1 VSDGKGGAGSDGASG
16 QGGPTPIDLAHAA
29 LAASE
34 EDVALR
40 MAFYGQVMTAELH
53 VVLEAEPQGDAV
65 RPLVVEADGARLVLA
80 FDLPERMAAFL
91 EEPRDYVA
99 LAGRSL
105 VAMLEGQ
112 GLGIALNPDVAP
124 SASVI
129 PAAAVDWLAAGAAGA
144 EARTSRVAGL
154 RRPAGVPA
162 ALVAALEARLGAYAG
177 RLEAAY
183 LATARHDDGG
193 EGLVLAL
200 AGVPPAAEARVATAI
215 DEAVRFSGVEG
226 VRLDVLFP
234 APEALD
240 RIARVA
246 LAFRSARPAT
256 SETAPAPASDRPP
269 RLR

>member
-1 VSDGKGGAGSDGASG
+1 VSPDGEAGR
-16 QGGPTPIDLAHAA
+16 TPIDAAHAA
-29 LAASE
+29 LAASD
-34 EDVALR
+34 EDAALR

-53 VVLEAEPQGDAV
+53 VVLEAEPVGDAV
-65 RPLVVEADGARLVLA
+65 RPLVVAADGSRLVLA

-91 EEPRDYVA
+91 EAPRDYVA

-105 VAMLEGQ
+105 VAMLAGQ

-154 RRPAGVPA
+154 RRPAGVPG
-162 ALVAALEARLGAYAG
+162 ALVVALEARIGAYAG

-183 LATARHDDGG
+183 LAAARHDDGG

-200 AGVPPAAEARVATAI
+200 AGVPPAAEARVAAAI

-234 APEALD
+234 GPEALD

-246 LAFRSARPAT
+246 LAFRPERL
-256 SETAPAPASDRPP
+256 APPEPEPEPDRPP